1 MARGTSPAALLRS
14 TPRAA
19 GPAVLGVGAAVAAG
33 GVSLLWLV
41 VLAHVIDE
49 AFLGGVP
56 LRDLGAELAVLGA
69 LAVAVA
75 GCTAARG
82 PLLER
87 SAQRTA
93 GHLRTRLAQR
103 WFDEP
108 TGLEAADTDTAD
120 QDRRG
125 DARRPAGVTLLVE
138 GVDDVAGWVRGFL
151 PAAATAVVVPLLVVV
166 ALVVVDPPSVLVLC
180 FAGPMLVLLLA
191 VIGRRTATAA
201 RRRQDELG
209 WLGSLYLDLI
219 SGLATLRSFGREE
232 DAVEVIH
239 ESSRRFGDTTMEV
252 LRSAFQTALVMEW
265 AATAATAL
273 VAVQVSFRLV
283 SGRLGF
289 GTALAVL
296 VLTPEFFVPLRRLAL
311 EYHTGQA
318 ADAAA
323 TRLREA
329 LGPEVAGPAVP
340 TGSGGPAHGAVAG
353 TGPDPGRRRA
363 ASRID
368 VRTRAPGG
376 RAVREGGVAVE
387 VRDVWLTLDGER
399 RPALRGASLSI
410 RPGEVVA
417 LRGDSGAGK
426 SSIAELLL
434 AFRAPDAGE
443 VLVDGAPLTS
453 TDATAWRRRVA
464 WVPQSPTVFSGSL
477 AHNIALGEPDAPR
490 HRVAQAAERAG
501 LQEVITALPDGLDTV
516 VGEGG
521 RTLSGGE
528 RQRLAI
534 ARALL
539 RDAPLVVFD
548 EFTAHLDPATEQ
560 ELLTRLQELLRGRS
574 ALVIAHRPATMAVAH
589 RVLHMAHGRVL
600 APDEGAREGDTADV
614 RTARREVA
622 P

>member
-1 MARGTSPAALLRS
+1 MALLRS
-14 TPRAA
+14 TPGAR
-19 GPAVLGVGAAVAAG
+19 GPAVLGVTAAVASG
-33 GVSLLWLV
+33 GISLVWLV

-49 AFLGGVP
+49 AFLGGLP
-56 LRDLGAELAVLGA
+56 LRDLEAQLMVLGV

-75 GCTAARG
+75 GCTAARD
-82 PLLER
+82 LSLER

-93 GHLRTRLAQR
+93 GHLRASLARR

-108 TGLEAADTDTAD
+108 TGVEPPETEHGQRDPF
-120 QDRRG
+120 G
-125 DARRPAGVTLLVE
+125 DARRPAPVTLLVE
-138 GVDDVAGWVRGFL
+138 GVDAVASWVRGFL
-151 PAAATAVVVPLLVVV
+151 PAATTAVVVPVLVML
-166 ALVVVDPPSVLVLC
+166 ALVAVDPPSVLVLC

-191 VIGRRTATAA
+191 VIGRRTATAT
-201 RRRQDELG
+201 RRRQEELG

-219 SGLATLRSFGREE
+219 AGLPTLRGFGREE
-232 DAVEVIH
+232 DAAEVIR

-252 LRSAFQTALVMEW
+252 LRSAFQSALVMEW

-311 EYHTGQA
+311 AYHTGHA

-323 TRLREA
+323 ARLHAA
-329 LGPEVAGPAVP
+329 LGRDVADRGEP
-340 TGSGGPAHGAVAG
+340 TGRDGA
-353 TGPDPGRRRA
+353 TGSEETAPG
-363 ASRID
+363 ID
-368 VRTRAPGG
+368 VRLGG
-376 RAVREGGVAVE
+376 RGAAAEREQGVSVE
-387 VRDVWLTLDGER
+387 VRHVWLTLDDER
-399 RPALRGASLSI
+399 RPVLRGASLSI
-410 RPGEVVA
+410 APGEIVA
-417 LRGDSGAGK
+417 LSGPSGAGK

-434 AFRAPDAGE
+434 AFRTPDAGE
-443 VLVDGAPLTS
+443 VLLDGAPLTS

-464 WVPQSPTVFSGSL
+464 WVPQSPTVFADSL
-477 AHNIALGEPDAPR
+477 AHNIALGEPDAAR
-490 HRVAQAAERAG
+490 CQVAQAAERAG
-501 LQEVITALPDGLDTV
+501 LHEVISALPDGLDTV

-548 EFTAHLDPATEQ
+548 EFTAHLDPVTEQ
-560 ELLTRLQELLRGRS
+560 ELLARVHELLRGRS
-574 ALVIAHRPATMAVAH
+574 ALVIAHRRSTMDLAH
-589 RVLHMAHGRVL
+589 RVLHMADGRVL
-600 APDEGAREGDTADV
+600 PADGGPGDVGARRGQVGTADL
-614 RTARREVA
+614 RTAHREMT